1 MENRFD
7 DLLYTVISEKGQGIH
22 GFFEVIM
29 GFMYRRTD
37 FFYEMAPGENMGFFP
52 GQAEAMVSYCNKQLY
67 NYYRKYQN
75 LHYKER
81 VPKRDIDPKEI
92 QKFLEE
98 QKLNSKSKTEIKS
111 EIKKENKVE
120 KVKEVIK
127 EELNKSD
134 KNNEI
139 KKLEVNEI
147 NKSETIDKKEKND
160 IIENKNSI
168 QNKFSSIST
177 YNGDE
182 CDIYNWSQGSKDVQ
196 IQIKLP
202 PNTSAKK
209 VR

>member
-1 MENRFD
+1 M
-7 DLLYTVISEKGQGIH
+7 
-22 GFFEVIM
+22 
-29 GFMYRRTD
+29 
-37 FFYEMAPGENMGFFP
+37 
-52 GQAEAMVSYCNKQLY
+52 LY

-98 QKLNSKSKTEIKS
+98 QKLSSKSKTEIKS

-120 KVKEVIK
+120 KVKEVVK
-127 EELNKSD
+127 EEINKLD

-139 KKLEVNEI
+139 KKLEVDEI
-147 NKSETIDKKEKND
+147 NKSDTIDKKDKNES
-160 IIENKNSI
+160 IENKNSN

-182 CDIYNWSQGSKDVQ
+182 CDMYNWSQGSKDVQ

-209 VR
+209 VRQFLIVKRYIYKYTC